1 MLSISTPMKAA
12 GRANY
17 YMGGPAEKYYLE
29 GTRQAGRWFG
39 QAVELLGLPERVSR
53 RTFHNLL
60 NGFSPDGRRPLVQ
73 NAGDPNRASCW
84 DLTFSAPK
92 SVSVLW
98 AIAPP
103 DIRHQIEQAHHV
115 AVQHALAH
123 MEAVAGIT
131 RRGKGGALREHG
143 KLVFATFFEGTSRAL
158 DPAMH
163 THAALINLALRQ
175 DGTTGTLHTRNLFDA
190 KMRAGALYR
199 DELAAQL
206 RQELGLVIDPDPVG
220 FHLRGVP
227 RNLCEIF
234 STRRRAVVKA
244 LQAHGLEGAVAAK
257 MMTLLTRPKKSPQA
271 NANHF
276 ERWREVAQQCG
287 WGQEQARQ
295 LVEEGRQTWTQA
307 PASDQQQVTP
317 NETHSETVA
326 SPEGRPKHEQTHA
339 PPDPN
344 REQSDQSQPHLDQEL
359 AQPERSSTES
369 AHPPRSQPGDAGAK
383 QDSRRQD
390 QDRDRNRAQRALPD
404 GEAVGR
410 APARSDNSG
419 ANQNRRRQ
427 DRDQK
432 NSQRKHH
439 EDTRAQT
446 GSNAR
451 DGYAKGPAE
460 TRRDGFRMEWR
471 RLFPKAPFWSLAQFV
486 KVPWLVFP
494 EPKSP
499 WGSVQWHR
507 QGRLGAVYIQE
518 RKLFPNA
525 PEWSPLHNLKQSAV
539 RVVPAKWLLP
549 QKPLPRWWSI
559 HYKLSLPWGEFRV
572 QDRHLFRFAPRW
584 NPLRKLTLPAL
595 RFTTKRSKWVPREV
609 ANAERDGQENMRMS
623 P

>member
-17 YMGGPAEKYYLE
+17 YMGGPAEKYYIE

-39 QAVELLGLPERVSR
+39 QAVELLGLPERVTR

-73 NAGDPNRASCW
+73 NAGDSNRASCW

-98 AIAPP
+98 AISPP
-103 DIRHQIEQAHHV
+103 DIRHQIELAHHV

-123 MEAVAGIT
+123 VEAVAGIT

-206 RQELGLVIDPDPVG
+206 RQELGLVIDQDPVG

-287 WGQEQARQ
+287 WGHEQARQ
-295 LVEEGRQTWTQA
+295 LVEEGRQTWTQLLA
-307 PASDQQQVTP
+307 GDQRQVAP
-317 NETHSETVA
+317 NETQSETVA
-326 SPEGRPKHEQTHA
+326 SQESWHKPKQTQA

-344 REQSDQSQPHLDQEL
+344 REQQEQRRPHHHQGS
-359 AQPERSSTES
+359 AQPGQSPRES
-369 AHPPRSQPGDAGAK
+369 ANPPGSQPGDAGAK
-383 QDSRRQD
+383 EDSRRQG
-390 QDRDRNRAQRALPD
+390 QNQERDRAR
-404 GEAVGR
+404 
-410 APARSDNSG
+410 ARSDNSG
-419 ANQNRRRQ
+419 GKQHRRQQ
-427 DRDQK
+427 DRDQQK
-432 NSQRKHH
+432 SQGKHQ
-439 EDTRAQT
+439 EGNRAQT
-446 GSNAR
+446 RSNTR
-451 DGYAKGPAE
+451 YGFAKGSAE

-471 RLFPKAPFWSLAQFV
+471 RLFPKAPFWSPAKFV
-486 KVPWLVFP
+486 KVPWLLFP
-494 EPKSP
+494 KPKSP
-499 WGSVQWHR
+499 WGRIQWQRKR
-507 QGRLGAVYIQE
+507 QFGTVKIQE
-518 RKLFPNA
+518 LRLFPNA
-525 PEWSPLHNLKQSAV
+525 PDWSPLQKLKQSAV
-539 RVVPAKWLLP
+539 RVAPAEGLTP
-549 QKPLPRWWSI
+549 QKPLPPWWSI

-584 NPLRKLTLPAL
+584 NPLRKFKLPAL